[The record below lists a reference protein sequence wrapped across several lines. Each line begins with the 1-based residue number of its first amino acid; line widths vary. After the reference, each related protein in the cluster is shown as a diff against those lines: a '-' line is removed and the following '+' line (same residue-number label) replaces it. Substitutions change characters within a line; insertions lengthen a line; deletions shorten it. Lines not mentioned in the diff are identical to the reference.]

1 MNMLN
6 RLKMRLGLA
15 AAGVFG
21 SAGSLLAQ
29 ESSTPTLDTTQATA
43 AATSIKEGLVSLAQ
57 SIAPIIVE
65 VILAVLAVV
74 VIYKIVRW
82 IMRAWNSR

>member
-1 MNMLN
+1 MNMMN
-6 RLKMRLGLA
+6 KLKMRLGLA

-29 ESSTPTLDTTQATA
+29 ESTPQLDTTQATA
-43 AATSIKEGLVSLAQ
+43 AATSIKTGLVQLAQ